1 MKTKEA
7 KSLAKKKIVRKRVR
21 KKPVTK
27 KPFKTF
33 DDQLEARRE
42 RKDIEKFIKEA
53 EKVEVKEPLTN
64 VEKVQVIL
72 IVSILAALFYF
83 GT

>member
-7 KSLAKKKIVRKRVR
+7 KDLAKKPVRKRVR
-21 KKPVTK
+21 KKPVVK
-27 KPFKTF
+27 KVKPVV
-33 DDQLEARRE
+33 A
-42 RKDIEKFIKEA
+42 A
-53 EKVEVKEPLTN
+53 EPEVKVEDLNN

-72 IVSILAALFYF
+72 IVLIIAGMFYF

>member
-21 KKPVTK
+21 KKPIMKKVTEPEVK
-27 KPFKTF
+27 
-33 DDQLEARRE
+33 
-42 RKDIEKFIKEA
+42 
-53 EKVEVKEPLTN
+53 VKEPLTN
-64 VEKVQVIL
+64 VEKVQLLL
-72 IVSILAALFYF
+72 IVLIIAGMFYF

>member
-7 KSLAKKKIVRKRVR
+7 KDLAKKPVRKRVR

-27 KPFKTF
+27 KV
-33 DDQLEARRE
+33 
-42 RKDIEKFIKEA
+42 A
-53 EKVEVKEPLTN
+53 EPKVEVRDPLTN
-64 VEKVQVIL
+64 IEKVQVIL
-72 IVSILAALFYF
+72 IVSILAAMFYF

>member
-7 KSLAKKKIVRKRVR
+7 KDLAKKPVRKRVR
-21 KKPVTK
+21 KKPVAK
-27 KPFKTF
+27 KV
-33 DDQLEARRE
+33 
-42 RKDIEKFIKEA
+42 A
-53 EKVEVKEPLTN
+53 EPKVEVRDPLTN
-64 VEKVQVIL
+64 IEKVQVIL

>member
-7 KSLAKKKIVRKRVR
+7 KDLAKKKIVRKRVR
-21 KKPVTK
+21 KKPIMK
-27 KPFKTF
+27 KV
-33 DDQLEARRE
+33 
-42 RKDIEKFIKEA
+42 A
-53 EKVEVKEPLTN
+53 EPKVEVKEPLTN

>member
-7 KSLAKKKIVRKRVR
+7 KDLAEKPVRKRVR
-21 KKPVTK
+21 KKPVVK
-27 KPFKTF
+27 KVKPVV
-33 DDQLEARRE
+33 A
-42 RKDIEKFIKEA
+42 A
-53 EKVEVKEPLTN
+53 EPKVEVKEPLTN

>member
-7 KSLAKKKIVRKRVR
+7 KDLAKKPVRKRVR
-21 KKPVTK
+21 KKPVAK

-53 EKVEVKEPLTN
+53 KKVEVKEPLTS

-72 IVSILAALFYF
+72 IVSIIAALFYF

>member
-7 KSLAKKKIVRKRVR
+7 KDLAKKKIVRKRVR
-21 KKPVTK
+21 KKPVVK
-27 KPFKTF
+27 K
-33 DDQLEARRE
+33 
-42 RKDIEKFIKEA
+42 IEEP
-53 EKVEVKEPLTN
+53 EVKVEDLNN

-72 IVSILAALFYF
+72 IVLIIAGMFYF

>member
-7 KSLAKKKIVRKRVR
+7 KDLAKKPVRKRVR
-21 KKPVTK
+21 KKPVVK
-27 KPFKTF
+27 KVKPVV
-33 DDQLEARRE
+33 A
-42 RKDIEKFIKEA
+42 A
-53 EKVEVKEPLTN
+53 EPKVEVKEPLTN

>member
-7 KSLAKKKIVRKRVR
+7 KDLAKKPVRKRVR
-21 KKPVTK
+21 KKPVVK
-27 KPFKTF
+27 KVKPVV
-33 DDQLEARRE
+33 A
-42 RKDIEKFIKEA
+42 A
-53 EKVEVKEPLTN
+53 EPKVEIKEPLTN

>member
-7 KSLAKKKIVRKRVR
+7 KDLAKKLVRKRVR
-21 KKPVTK
+21 KKPVAK
-27 KPFKTF
+27 KV
-33 DDQLEARRE
+33 
-42 RKDIEKFIKEA
+42 A
-53 EKVEVKEPLTN
+53 EPKVEVKEPLTN
-64 VEKVQVIL
+64 VEKVQAIL

>member
-21 KKPVTK
+21 KKPIMK
-27 KPFKTF
+27 
-33 DDQLEARRE
+33 
-42 RKDIEKFIKEA
+42 
-53 EKVEVKEPLTN
+53 KVEEPEVKKTEPLTN

>member
-21 KKPVTK
+21 KKPIIK
-27 KPFKTF
+27 KV
-33 DDQLEARRE
+33 
-42 RKDIEKFIKEA
+42 A
-53 EKVEVKEPLTN
+53 EPEVKKVEDLDN
-64 VEKVQVIL
+64 VEKVQLLL
-72 IVSILAALFYF
+72 IVLIIAGMFYF

>member
-7 KSLAKKKIVRKRVR
+7 KDLAKKKIVRKRVR
-21 KKPVTK
+21 KKPIIK
-27 KPFKTF
+27 KV
-33 DDQLEARRE
+33 
-42 RKDIEKFIKEA
+42 A
-53 EKVEVKEPLTN
+53 EPKIEVKEPLTS
-64 VEKVQVIL
+64 VEKMQTIL

>member
-7 KSLAKKKIVRKRVR
+7 KDLAKKPVRKRVR
-21 KKPVTK
+21 KKPVAK
-27 KPFKTF
+27 KVKSVV
-33 DDQLEARRE
+33 A
-42 RKDIEKFIKEA
+42 A
-53 EKVEVKEPLTN
+53 EPKVEVKEPLTN
-64 VEKVQVIL
+64 VEKVQAIL

>member
-7 KSLAKKKIVRKRVR
+7 KDLAKKPVRKRVR
-21 KKPVTK
+21 KKPVVK
-27 KPFKTF
+27 KVKPVV
-33 DDQLEARRE
+33 A
-42 RKDIEKFIKEA
+42 A
-53 EKVEVKEPLTN
+53 EPKVEVKKPLTN